1 MNKMEWPGDD
11 QCYREKQS
19 RARGEGVPGW
29 GRFVIF
35 SFVGQGRPHCE
46 GDLKG
51 DIKET
56 MQTFGEREFQA
67 EVISSSKS

>member
-35 SFVGQGRPHCE
+35 SLLVRE
-46 GDLKG
+46 DL
-51 DIKET
+51 T
-56 MQTFGEREFQA
+56 ARVT
-67 EVISSSKS
+67 